1 MKIKREWADEPELF
15 EAVADALDESDMVEE
30 VADGTSARD
39 EMSPYGD
46 NGSITITL
54 KDGRTFSLELHEE
67 RS

>member
-30 VADGTSARD
+30 VADGTSAQN